1 MRRMLVAAAAVLI
14 ALPVPGLARAQS
26 APARLTDAAVVAIL
40 EAANTFDL
48 ETGQLAADRAQR
60 KEVRE
65 FGMMLARD
73 HRAVRQQGRD
83 LADKL
88 QISPAELGEG
98 ELFTA
103 HTAAMKKLRA
113 ATDAEF
119 DALFLEHE
127 VAYHEKMIALTNGT
141 LLPSI
146 SNAELK
152 AFVTRIAPAFV
163 AHRDAARN
171 LLKGKRW

>member
-1 MRRMLVAAAAVLI
+1 MRRMLVSAAAVLI
-14 ALPVPGLARAQS
+14 ILPVPGLARAQG
-26 APARLTDAAVVAIL
+26 AKVKLTDDAVVAIL
-40 EAANTFDL
+40 EAANTFDV
-48 ETGQLAADRAQR
+48 ETGQLAAERAR
-60 KEVRE
+60 RREVRE

-88 QISPAELGEG
+88 QISPAELSEG

-103 HTAAMKKLRA
+103 HAAAMKKLRA
-113 ATDAEF
+113 TTSAEF

-127 VAYHEKMIALTNGT
+127 VAYHEKMIKLTNET

-146 SNAELK
+146 SHAELK
-152 AFVTRIAPAFV
+152 AFVNRIAPAFV
-163 AHRDAARN
+163 AHRDAAVN
-171 LLKGKRW
+171 LLKRK

>member
-1 MRRMLVAAAAVLI
+1 MRRILVAAAAVLI
-14 ALPVPGLARAQS
+14 ALPVPSLARAQG
-26 APARLTDAAVVAIL
+26 AKPRLTDEAVVAIL

-88 QISPAELGEG
+88 KISPAELGEG

-103 HTAAMKKLRA
+103 HASAMKKLRA

-119 DALFLEHE
+119 DALFLQHE
-127 VAYHEKMIALTNGT
+127 IAYHEKMITLTNET

-152 AFVTRIAPAFV
+152 AFVNRIAPAFV
-163 AHRDAARN
+163 AHRDAAQN
-171 LLKGKRW
+171 LLKR

>member
-1 MRRMLVAAAAVLI
+1 MHRILSASAAVLI
-14 ALPVPGLARAQS
+14 VIALPGVARAQS
-26 APARLTDAAVVAIL
+26 AQPKLTDDAVVAIL

-48 ETGQLAADRAQR
+48 ETGQLAAERARR

-73 HRAVRQQGRD
+73 HKAVRQQGRD

-103 HTAAMKKLRA
+103 HAAAMKKLRA

-119 DALFLEHE
+119 DALFLAHE
-127 VAYHEKMIALTNGT
+127 VAYHEKMISLTNGT

-152 AFVTRIAPAFV
+152 AFLTRIAPAFV
-163 AHRDAARN
+163 AHRDAAKN
-171 LLKGKRW
+171 LLKGK